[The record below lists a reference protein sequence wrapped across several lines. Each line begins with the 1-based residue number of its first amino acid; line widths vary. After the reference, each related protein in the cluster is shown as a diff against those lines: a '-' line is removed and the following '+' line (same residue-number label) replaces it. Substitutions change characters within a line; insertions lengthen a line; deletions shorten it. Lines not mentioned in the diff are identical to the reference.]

1 MSKIKSIALSLI
13 GITVVLVYIAPIVW
27 LVLISLQNE
36 VDIFSLPPKIVFKPQ
51 LIHYQNLFASSQVI
65 DYFKNS
71 IIISLLTTVL
81 ALIAGSLAAY
91 VCARFPSFITRGFII
106 SLFLLRMLP
115 AIAVAVPI
123 YLIAAKIGLLDS
135 YLSLIMVYICV
146 VIPVVVLMMQNCF
159 IEIPSAMEE
168 SAMVDGCTRL
178 QSFFWITL
186 PLAAPGLVA
195 TAVFAFIM
203 SWNEFLFALILTGR
217 YTQTLPVGVMQFFT
231 DKVTQWG
238 EIAAMG
244 VLMILP
250 VVVFTFF
257 VQKYIVKGL
266 TMGAL
271 KE

>member
-1 MSKIKSIALSLI
+1 MLFLI
-13 GITVVLVYIAPIVW
+13 TLILVLFYISPIVW
-27 LVLISLQNE
+27 LVLLSLQNE
-36 VDIFSLPPKIVFKPQ
+36 VDIFSLPPKILFKPQ
-51 LIHYQNLFASSQVI
+51 LIHYQNLFASSQVV

-71 IIISLLTTVL
+71 LIVSLATTL
-81 ALIAGSLAAY
+81 FALITGSVAAY
-91 VCARFPSFITRGFII
+91 GCARFPSFISRSFII

-123 YLIAAKIGLLDS
+123 YLISVKIGLLDS
-135 YLSLIMVYICV
+135 YLTLIMVHICG

-159 IEIPSAMEE
+159 IEIPSSLEE

-178 QSFFWITL
+178 QSFLWITL
-186 PLAAPGLVA
+186 PLAAPGMAA

-203 SWNEFLFALILTGR
+203 SWNEFLFALILSGR
-217 YTQTLPVGVMQFFT
+217 YTQTLPVGVMKFFS
-231 DKVTQWG
+231 DKVTMWG